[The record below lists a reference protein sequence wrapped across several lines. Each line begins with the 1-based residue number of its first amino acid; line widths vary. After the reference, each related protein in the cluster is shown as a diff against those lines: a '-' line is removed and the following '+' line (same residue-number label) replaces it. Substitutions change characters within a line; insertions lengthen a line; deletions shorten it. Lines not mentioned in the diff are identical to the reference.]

1 MRTHAQQ
8 VLQRNRKA
16 LARIITD
23 SVLVKANIVSADE
36 KESDLRRILNFGH
49 TVGHAL
55 ESATGYSHFL
65 HGEAVAW
72 GMIAA
77 AAIARDAGFCSADTA
92 EQIIS
97 ATLAY
102 GPLPPVACGTE
113 EVMARLMADKKTV
126 AGAVHFV
133 LPMKIGKVKI
143 SSDVP
148 TRVVRS
154 AVERIRNH
162 G

>member
-1 MRTHAQQ
+1 
-8 VLQRNRKA
+8 

-23 SVLVKANIVSADE
+23 SVLVKASVVSADE
-36 KESDLRRILNFGH
+36 KESGLRRILNFGH
-49 TVGHAL
+49 TIGHAL
-55 ESATGYSHFL
+55 EATTGYSHFL

-92 EQIIS
+92 KQIAS

-102 GPLPPVACGTE
+102 GPLPPVTCGTE
-113 EVMARLMADKKTV
+113 DVMARLSADKKTI

-133 LPMKIGKVKI
+133 LPLKIGRVKI

-148 TRVVRS
+148 AQVVRS
-154 AVERIRNH
+154 AVEQIRNH